1 MTYDPIS
8 RAMIAVVGVVAVVA
22 LMTFSHLP
30 QRVPLD
36 NPDLR
41 ATDGVSVM
49 LTTLETTHTK
59 LGYLIEQGPMPR
71 PERDILIA
79 VRIGVAMAR
88 A

>member
-30 QRVPLD
+30 QRVLLD

-41 ATDGVSVM
+41 ATD
-49 LTTLETTHTK
+49 
-59 LGYLIEQGPMPR
+59 
-71 PERDILIA
+71 A
-79 VRIGVAMAR
+79 VAS
-88 A
+88 